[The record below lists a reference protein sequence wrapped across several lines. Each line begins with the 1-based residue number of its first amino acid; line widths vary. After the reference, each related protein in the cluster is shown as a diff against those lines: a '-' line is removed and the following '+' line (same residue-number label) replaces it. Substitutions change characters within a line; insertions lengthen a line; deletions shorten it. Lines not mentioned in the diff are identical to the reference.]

1 MDFIRLIGVIVTEY
15 PKYLFY
21 KKYDVSNFWNKCIR
35 INVLYTKVLQA
46 LAVNYSSNVSYHFN
60 DIPYDYSEIPFL
72 CGVDEYKIIGAGMIA
87 IVFETTED
95 GVVKIIKAKRNGID
109 EKLHYGL
116 TQLKQ
121 FIKLLCYIP
130 YIKSMNLQFV
140 YEEIHETMLQQL
152 NFEEEVKNHKKFKEM
167 FIANPHIVIP
177 DLYEDQCTQTQI
189 VMTKLEGF
197 HYNPDLMD
205 KKQGSLY
212 ANYIMQMIV
221 KGLVFD
227 GIIHADLHA
236 GNILFMEDKIGIID
250 FGLMLHLKEH
260 HRNIVKLV
268 NHIVLNQC
276 EEAYPIIFDHFIEP
290 AHVKSALSD
299 EHKEDIKKT
308 IISIYNH
315 ANSVNKCFS
324 GMDICKAIQQINK
337 HNVYLSIV
345 FYKLIMTIAALEL
358 LLQKLIPNSSDKFLS
373 YAKEMLK

>member
-1 MDFIRLIGVIVTEY
+1 
-15 PKYLFY
+15 
-21 KKYDVSNFWNKCIR
+21 
-35 INVLYTKVLQA
+35 
-46 LAVNYSSNVSYHFN
+46 
-60 DIPYDYSEIPFL
+60 
-72 CGVDEYKIIGAGMIA
+72 
-87 IVFETTED
+87 
-95 GVVKIIKAKRNGID
+95 
-109 EKLHYGL
+109 
-116 TQLKQ
+116 
-121 FIKLLCYIP
+121 
-130 YIKSMNLQFV
+130 
-140 YEEIHETMLQQL
+140 
-152 NFEEEVKNHKKFKEM
+152 
-167 FIANPHIVIP
+167 
-177 DLYEDQCTQTQI
+177 
-189 VMTKLEGF
+189 
-197 HYNPDLMD
+197 
-205 KKQGSLY
+205 
-212 ANYIMQMIV
+212 MIV